1 MFYGPCILYRE
12 IAMYSLLPFIL
23 ILLSLAVI
31 VFVIIRKFPQLTLL
45 DVDSIPEV
53 KMERKKDEILRKRVE
68 ERMGIWGKKQ
78 EKFWKPFF
86 RWLKRIQLS
95 FRKYVG
101 RVQKVVVD
109 SERKLKKQRVS
120 TSETRA
126 EAAGFLREA
135 GAAFEQKDWELAEK
149 KYIEVI
155 RLSPR
160 NREAYFGLG
169 NVYLE
174 KGELEDAEEAFQYLV
189 RLNPRHDGGLVKLAE
204 IAEKRGNVEKA
215 IEYYDKSLLLEDSK
229 APRFMKIAELL
240 LSIDKASTAL
250 EAVKQA
256 VELEPENPR
265 YLDMLAEVSIKCG
278 DKQSAE
284 DAFQKLR
291 MANPENQKLEVLRER
306 IEKMS

>member
-1 MFYGPCILYRE
+1 
-12 IAMYSLLPFIL
+12 MYSLLPFIL

-31 VFVIIRKFPQLTLL
+31 VFVIVRKFPQLTLL

-53 KMERKKDEILRKRVE
+53 KMERKKEEILRKRVE
-68 ERMGIWGKKQ
+68 DSVAVWGKKQ
-78 EKFWKPFF
+78 EKFWLPLF
-86 RWLKRIQLS
+86 RKLKEIQLS

-109 SERKLKKQRVS
+109 SERKFKKRRAS
-120 TSETRA
+120 TPETKA
-126 EAAGFLREA
+126 EVAVFLREA
-135 GAAFEQKDWELAEK
+135 GAAFEQNDLELAEK
-149 KYIEVI
+149 KYIEAI

-189 RLNPRHDGGLVKLAE
+189 HLNPRHDGGLVKLAE
-204 IAEKRGNVEKA
+204 IAEKRGDVEKA
-215 IEYYDKSLLLEDSK
+215 IGYYEKSLLVEDGK
-229 APRFMKIAELL
+229 ATRFMKIAELF

-250 EAVKQA
+250 EAVRQA
-256 VELEPENPR
+256 VELEPENPK
-265 YLDMLAEVSIKCG
+265 YLDMMAEVSIKCG

-306 IEKMS
+306 IQKLEIGN